1 MLASVHCPTCST
13 HYGLRASRV
22 RAGLHRAR
30 CFRCASIFDIEAAIL
45 ELVGEPSAAAVEESL
60 APEDLLDVQLEPE
73 APALEAPEAAEAGLE
88 AQDLLDVRLEPE
100 APALEAPEA
109 AAAGLEAQ
117 DLLDVQL
124 EPEAPLPESLAAPA
138 EEMPSLTMGDLE
150 GMEDKLLEKT
160 LIIEGEQSLPEALPA
175 SLDALPTPE
184 ELEPGFDSTAAGYTS
199 AKDAIAKLLGNLP
212 PPEAPLERRG
222 TGRASAQMDVEATL
236 DALESTLGG
245 VSAKDLEPGPIV
257 APPESPLPPA
267 EPARPSFSTLKLTH
281 DEIMSAMKAAS
292 VAPPAAP
299 TVPTLPILPAA
310 KPTIPQFQP
319 ETDTSLLKIQ
329 VGPETYNNI
338 SMDQLT
344 SWIEQGRV
352 QDYHM
357 VARQFSE
364 NWIEAG
370 KIPALRP
377 VFERLHKKPAST
389 VQSPTVATP
398 PADTAP
404 IRKSLFSG
412 LFNRG

>member
-1 MLASVHCPTCST
+1 
-13 HYGLRASRV
+13 
-22 RAGLHRAR
+22 
-30 CFRCASIFDIEAAIL
+30 
-45 ELVGEPSAAAVEESL
+45 
-60 APEDLLDVQLEPE
+60 
-73 APALEAPEAAEAGLE
+73 
-88 AQDLLDVRLEPE
+88 
-100 APALEAPEA
+100 
-109 AAAGLEAQ
+109 
-117 DLLDVQL
+117 
-124 EPEAPLPESLAAPA
+124 
-138 EEMPSLTMGDLE
+138 MPSLTMGDLE

-299 TVPTLPILPAA
+299 TVPTLPILPARQA
-310 KPTIPQFQP
+310 DHSPVPARDRHQP
-319 ETDTSLLKIQ
+319 
-329 VGPETYNNI
+329 PEDPGRAGDLQQHLD
-338 SMDQLT
+338 DQLT

-364 NWIEAG
+364 NWIEG
-370 KIPALRP
+370 GQDPALRP

-389 VQSPTVATP
+389 VQSPTAATP

-404 IRKSLFSG
+404 ISQEPLQRALQSRLNMLPALLLSAAISLQPATPAAAPAQPSRPATPSSPSASTARKFPTNGTPCCPQL
-412 LFNRG
+412 